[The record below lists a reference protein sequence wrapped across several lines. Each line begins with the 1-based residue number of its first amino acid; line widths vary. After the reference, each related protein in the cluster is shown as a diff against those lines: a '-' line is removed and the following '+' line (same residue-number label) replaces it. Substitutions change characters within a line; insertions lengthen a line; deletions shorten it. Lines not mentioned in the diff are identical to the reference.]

1 MRLHYSFDKMRCPTF
16 DWRLLMCFTVTFTYY
31 YLMVNDKTPLNMADT
46 GSCTSL
52 QYRDVNSQRDGIIAL
67 ASYPGSGNTWVRYL
81 LQQATGIMTGSI
93 YLAPTLRETGFP
105 GKHHCSIPL
114 I

>member
-16 DWRLLMCFTVTFTYY
+16 DWRLLMCFTVAFTY
-31 YLMVNDKTPLNMADT
+31 YLMVTDKISLNRADNA
-46 GSCTSL
+46 SCTSL
-52 QYRDVNSQRDGIIAL
+52 HYRAVNSQQDGIIAL
-67 ASYPGSGNTWVRYL
+67 ASYPGSGNTWVRHL
-81 LQQATGIMTGSI
+81 LQQATGILTGSI
-93 YLAPTLRETGFP
+93 YLDPTLREKGFP